1 MATAVQVISCF
12 SLGSYISSFSLIL
25 PLVFGLVITSSSSLN
40 SVSSSRISLSVQ
52 RSHSNK
58 LFPIFSSPPRPF
70 LPPPPPPPFPSPP
83 PLLASVSV
91 VQMAKLLVVITLFKE
106 AAHPA
111 DCSFQAGKKKKS
123 ENVNVIVI
131 MHCFLVGTLLH

>member
-58 LFPIFSSPPRPF
+58 LFPIFSSLPRPF
-70 LPPPPPPPFPSPP
+70 LPLPPPP

-91 VQMAKLLVVITLFKE
+91 IQMAKLLVVITLFKE

-111 DCSFQAGKKKKS
+111 DAASKQKKRKS
-123 ENVNVIVI
+123 ENENVIVI
-131 MHCFLVGTLLH
+131 MHCFLNNSTLVGTLLH